1 MKKRDLERKMLEMC
15 RAAGV
20 EFVRLG
26 GANHDKFRINGVV
39 ITVPRHSEIKEFTA
53 RRIISSTERAIQK

>member
-1 MKKRDLERKMLEMC
+1 MKKRDLERKMSQMC

-20 EFVRLG
+20 EFRHVG
-26 GANHDKFRINGVV
+26 GTNHDKFSINGVV
-39 ITVPRHSEIKEFTA
+39 ITVPRHGEIKEFTA